1 MVVTIIM
8 LTARIIEMLMLMTGK
23 DDGNNDL
30 DGTDTLH
37 TDDDCSLGYHPGTAC
52 VRARRSG
59 VVVAGAAAVG
69 VVVVVVVIGLSLKAR
84 SSIGHSSSQPEQKQ
98 P

>member
-30 DGTDTLH
+30 DGTDTVH
-37 TDDDCSLGYHPGTAC
+37 TDDDCDNG
-52 VRARRSG
+52 
-59 VVVAGAAAVG
+59 
-69 VVVVVVVIGLSLKAR
+69 
-84 SSIGHSSSQPEQKQ
+84 
-98 P
+98 

>member
-37 TDDDCSLGYHPGTAC
+37 TDDDCDNGYVGHGGCGGDDGDDTDSLVMIRMVLTMLLMLTMM
-52 VRARRSG
+52 VRRTT
-59 VVVAGAAAVG
+59 
-69 VVVVVVVIGLSLKAR
+69 KMNM
-84 SSIGHSSSQPEQKQ
+84 
-98 P
+98 